1 MSNTSGRNKYLAFVI
16 LIGGKSTRFG
26 TDKGLYEFLGKPLI
40 MYQLEVLSQFNY
52 DIYVVAHSQKQVQ
65 KYVNNI
71 DYRNITAFILDD
83 REYIQEKNV
92 RSPLIGIYSAFKEI
106 DKLGYEKA
114 FTLSCDLPLIKSEI
128 VELLITQAKDVD
140 CCVPRWNNNYLEP
153 LFAIYPVKKA
163 LQKIKEN
170 LNSETYKLIKILD
183 KSWNIKY
190 ISIEKEIQPLDEK
203 LLTFININ
211 NHVDIEKLNYK
222 PRSS

>member
-1 MSNTSGRNKYLAFVI
+1 MSNTSGRNKYLAFII

-52 DIYVVAHSQKQVQ
+52 DIYVGAHSQKQVQ

-106 DKLGYEKA
+106 EKLGYKKA
-114 FTLSCDLPLIKSEI
+114 FTLSCDLPLIKSEV
-128 VELLITQAKDVD
+128 VELLITQANNVD

-153 LFAIYPVKKA
+153 LFAIYPVAKA

-170 LNSETYKLIKILD
+170 LNNQTYKLLKILD

-190 ISIEKEIQPLDEK
+190 ISIEKEIQPLDKK

-211 NHVDIEKLNYK
+211 STVDIEKLLEIYHN
-222 PRSS
+222 